1 MPLNYVDICI
11 ALYDY
16 TAQTDD
22 ELTFHEDDVLY
33 ILEND
38 DEDWWKAKLKV
49 VNIEGENSEE
59 RSIGLV
65 PRNYIQ
71 AVCLLSYNLMRFR
84 LLFITIVIFQIRRS
98 VLPF

>member
-1 MPLNYVDICI
+1 MPLNYINICK

-38 DEDWWKAKLKV
+38 DEDWWKAKLKIS
-49 VNIEGENSEE
+49 NAEDAEN
-59 RSIGLV
+59 SIGLV

-71 AVCLLSYNLMRFR
+71 EVC
-84 LLFITIVIFQIRRS
+84 
-98 VLPF
+98 P